1 MIQGST
7 LSNMAGSNCVP
18 TLRPTRL
25 HHIYKHSPPS
35 PPSPLASFPP
45 PCRSTSPFTH
55 SSSTSFPSQL
65 QNKLWLFLSFLFL
78 PRPDLVASHYKHTL
92 LLFVALL
99 IFLLL
104 LLIILIFC
112 LLYRLLLSSTFFSPL
127 LSPLALISAFAS
139 KTNLSSLSPCPMPKS
154 KSAHHIHIWQCH
166 STSSHLNHHTST
178 NMHQM
183 RFKSRTRALKP
194 EVQRSLRFLIQDNK
208 AGRQVV
214 QLNPTF
220 DLLAIT
226 NHIPFGIDTQVTGQP
241 ILPSEVMLSEIKVVE
256 RTHMICAHAYKLTS
270 SQKNIAMD
278 FSVDFYICQKSRY
291 ACKHKKCTHI
301 KFPSA
306 H

>member
-1 MIQGST
+1 MYLSELRICPNAGSNWAACNNGCQNDDYKVQITKCMPWQCWIKQSHKHAELMVMIHVQPWHCPIWPHQTNKHEQMNKQTKQKQTESMVMIQGST

-35 PPSPLASFPP
+35 PPSPLGSFPP

-104 LLIILIFC
+104 LIIIIFC
-112 LLYRLLLSSTFFSPL
+112 LLHRLLLSSTFFSPL

-183 RFKSRTRALKP
+183 RFKSRARALEP
-194 EVQRSLRFLIQDNK
+194 EVQRSPRFLIQDNK
-208 AGRQVV
+208 AGRWR
-214 QLNPTF
+214 N
-220 DLLAIT
+220 
-226 NHIPFGIDTQVTGQP
+226 
-241 ILPSEVMLSEIKVVE
+241 
-256 RTHMICAHAYKLTS
+256 
-270 SQKNIAMD
+270 
-278 FSVDFYICQKSRY
+278 
-291 ACKHKKCTHI
+291 
-301 KFPSA
+301 
-306 H
+306 